1 MKVKELIKLLE
12 QKGWKLDRVR
22 GSHHM
27 MTKQGYRT
35 IPVPFHGNVDL
46 DPKFIRII
54 EKQSGEKLL

>member
-1 MKVKELIKLLE
+1 MKTKELIRLLE
-12 QKGWKLDRVR
+12 EKGWKLDRIR

-27 MTKQGYRT
+27 MTKPGFRT
-35 IPVPFHGNVDL
+35 IPIPYHGNADI